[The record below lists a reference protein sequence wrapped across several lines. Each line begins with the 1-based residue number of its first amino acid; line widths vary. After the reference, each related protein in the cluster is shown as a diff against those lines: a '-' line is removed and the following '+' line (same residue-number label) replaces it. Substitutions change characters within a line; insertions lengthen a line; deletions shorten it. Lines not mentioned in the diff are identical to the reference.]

1 MSKKD
6 ESAEFQR
13 EAIEARQAAYR
24 KAGDM
29 VAASVA
35 LREAE
40 DRYREAQRALIA
52 ASTSAERLA
61 KEAAR
66 YRGDGDLERPFEL
79 FPMVVGRFYVTRA
92 DDTGFFVI
100 PLRTILSD
108 MSGTV
113 TFAAV

>member
-1 MSKKD
+1 MANED
-6 ESAEFQR
+6 GFQEFQR
-13 EAIEARQAAYR
+13 EAVEARQAAYR
-24 KAGDM
+24 KAGDLV
-29 VAASVA
+29 VASIA

-40 DRYREAQRALIA
+40 DRYREAQGTLIA
-52 ASTSAERLA
+52 ASTNAERLA

-66 YRGDGDLERPFEL
+66 YRGDRDLARPFDL

-92 DDTGFFVI
+92 DDTRFSVI

-113 TFAAV
+113 TFAAM